1 MSSDPKFQLIH
12 LETTCF
18 LEFLMYFSTQGK
30 NFAPK
35 TWIALKEINTDRIQ

>member
-1 MSSDPKFQLIH
+1 MSSDPKIQLIH

-30 NFAPK
+30 IFAPK